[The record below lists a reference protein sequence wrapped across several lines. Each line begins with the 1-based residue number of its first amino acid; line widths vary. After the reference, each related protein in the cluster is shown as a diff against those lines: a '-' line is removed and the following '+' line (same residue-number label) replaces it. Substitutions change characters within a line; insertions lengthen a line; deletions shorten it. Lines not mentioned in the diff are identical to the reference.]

1 MCGRFEQSE
10 TKRYYARAL
19 GADTSDHLKWLGD
32 RTPSCNTGPGLC
44 PWMMMRD
51 KGELE
56 FIGMRWGYRTPKEV
70 VEKKKNRGYAP
81 GRRRRSQGDIFATCS
96 VKGA

>member
-32 RTPSCNTGPGLC
+32 RTPSYNTGPGLC

-70 VEKKKNRGYAP
+70 VEKKKTVDMRRGGEGAH
-81 GRRRRSQGDIFATCS
+81 RAIFS
-96 VKGA
+96 PHVQ